1 MPTIF
6 GKPSIVYPVLR
17 ADARQRPAARNP
29 SLDRARGF
37 PTAFSTIKANPL
49 GPAPTE
55 APSPPIALARKTVK
69 RRHANAPLATGI
81 RTSDC
86 PRLIT
91 RRGSRRITEA
101 AFIARARLNTGLT
114 P

>member
-37 PTAFSTIKANPL
+37 PTV
-49 GPAPTE
+49 APT
-55 APSPPIALARKTVK
+55 PPISLSRKTVK
-69 RRHANAPLATGI
+69 ARHSSAPSASGI